1 MATDN
6 KQLSMNQKIFKLGL
20 SVENISMYLLCCGLE
35 DEGRK
40 ITTSNIRQIWN
51 STDDLMEQSL
61 IELEKRNII
70 RKIISDDTGKNIY
83 RLINSEQWA

>member
-1 MATDN
+1 
-6 KQLSMNQKIFKLGL
+6 MNQKIFKLGL

-70 RKIISDDTGKNIY
+70 RKIISDDAGKNIY